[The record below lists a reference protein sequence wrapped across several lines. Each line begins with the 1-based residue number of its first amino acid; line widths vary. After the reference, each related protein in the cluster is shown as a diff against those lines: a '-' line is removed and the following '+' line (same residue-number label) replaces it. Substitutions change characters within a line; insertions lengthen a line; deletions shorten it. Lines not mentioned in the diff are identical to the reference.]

1 MNLLSFAETRVAV
14 FDASFIM
21 AMLEPARSRP
31 RDPTTGGALASVPE
45 RMALL
50 LLTLQR
56 RNEKIVIP
64 TPALCEFLVFAED
77 AAPKYVAQFA
87 KSKNF
92 KIADFGRRAAIEAA
106 TRLRA
111 DIEEGDKRGGSPDN
125 WQKVKFDRQIA
136 AITIAEGDNT
146 IYTSDGSLQNLAR
159 KHGLQTVDFYELP
172 IPTDTMPPLLR
183 LLQDEPK
190 PE

>member
-1 MNLLSFAETRVAV
+1 MAV
-14 FDASFIM
+14 FDANFIM
-21 AMLEPARSRP
+21 AMLEPERSRP
-31 RDPTTGGALASVPE
+31 RDPTTGTTVTNIAD

-50 LLTLQR
+50 LLTLQKR
-56 RNEKIVIP
+56 GEKIIIP
-64 TPALCEFLVFAED
+64 TPSLCEFLVYAED

-87 KSKNF
+87 RNKNF

-111 DIEEGDKRGGSPDN
+111 DIGDGDKRGGSPDN

-136 AITIAEGDNT
+136 AIAIAEGDGA

-159 KHGLQTVDFYELP
+159 KHGLVAIDFYELP
-172 IPTDTMPPLLR
+172 VPTDTMPPLLR
-183 LLQDEPK
+183 LLQDDSK
-190 PE
+190 P

>member
-1 MNLLSFAETRVAV
+1 MAV
-14 FDASFIM
+14 FDANFVM
-21 AMLEPARSRP
+21 ALIEPTKAQP
-31 RDPTTGGALASVPE
+31 IDPVTNAVVTQIAE

-50 LLTLQR
+50 LLTLQQ

-64 TPALCEFLVFAED
+64 TPALCEFLVYAEE
-77 AAPKYVAQFA
+77 AAPKYVAQFV

-111 DIEEGDKRGGSPDN
+111 DIEAGDKRGGSPDN

-136 AITIAEGDNT
+136 AIAIAEGDAT
-146 IYTSDGSLQNLAR
+146 IYTSDGGLQNLGR
-159 KHGLQTVDFYELP
+159 KHGLTTVDFFELP
-172 IPTDTMPPLLR
+172 IPQDAMPPLLR

-190 PE
+190 SD